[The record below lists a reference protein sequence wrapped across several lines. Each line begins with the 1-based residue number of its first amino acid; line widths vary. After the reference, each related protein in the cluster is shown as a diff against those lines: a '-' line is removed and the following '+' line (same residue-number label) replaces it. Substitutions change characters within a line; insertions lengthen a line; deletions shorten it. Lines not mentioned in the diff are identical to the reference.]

1 MSEKWISDEE
11 LERILRESS
20 SKGNDDVEVEMEA
33 PEEERYE
40 EPAPTMEVSK
50 INLEEFVGSERN
62 SLPEPDFSILYDV
75 PIDVRVVLGSV
86 VMDIEKVLAL
96 EVDSVVKLS
105 KLAGEPVEIMIG
117 DQVIAKGEAVIIDDQ
132 FGVLI
137 TDIIPPRERVRTVDR
152 KLLR

>member
-1 MSEKWISDEE
+1 MSDDWISDEE
-11 LERILRESS
+11 LERILKDSS
-20 SKGNDDVEVEMEA
+20 PLAPASDAAAVEDL
-33 PEEERYE
+33 EEDSYE
-40 EPAPTMEVSK
+40 EPAVDLEVNK
-50 INLEEFVGSERN
+50 INLEEFVGSERQ
-62 SLPEPDFSILYDV
+62 SLHEPDFSILHDV
-75 PIDVRVVLGSV
+75 PIEVRVILGSV
-86 VMDIEKVLAL
+86 VMDIEEVLAL

-117 DQVIAKGEAVIIDDQ
+117 DHVIAKGEAVIIDDR